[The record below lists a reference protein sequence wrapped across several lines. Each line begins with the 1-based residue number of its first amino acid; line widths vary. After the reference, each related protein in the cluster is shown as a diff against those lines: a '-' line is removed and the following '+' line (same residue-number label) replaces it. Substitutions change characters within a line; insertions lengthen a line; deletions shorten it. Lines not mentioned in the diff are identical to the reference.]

1 MKWTGTNNNEVYCHS
16 LVLIFIPWDAAV
28 EYCISGAQQCC
39 QINDLHLEML
49 ISDKVLDIW
58 VNFLVIT
65 NSFWKL
71 KSSTIVDQLLCKN
84 FHCKMGQ

>member
-16 LVLIFIPWDAAV
+16 LVLIFIPWDVAV
-28 EYCISGAQQCC
+28 EYCISDAQQCC

-71 KSSTIVDQLLCKN
+71 KSSIIVDQLLCKS